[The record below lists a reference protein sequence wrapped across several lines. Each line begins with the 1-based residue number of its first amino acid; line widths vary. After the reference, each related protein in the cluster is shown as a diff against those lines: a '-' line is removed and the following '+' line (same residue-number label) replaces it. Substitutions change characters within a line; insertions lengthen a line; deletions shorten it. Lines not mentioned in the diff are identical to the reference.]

1 MSVIQPLTAGLME
14 GGGEHKNKWSVHTA
28 AEYTVVLYSELQYS
42 GCRITFLSLK
52 KLFVFPF
59 FRIARIGGNAQIILG
74 KCKNYFKEQ
83 KNAFEIILVYRNISI
98 I

>member
-1 MSVIQPLTAGLME
+1 MKQGPDDRHAKNTQKLTP
-14 GGGEHKNKWSVHTA
+14 HW
-28 AEYTVVLYSELQYS
+28 S

-59 FRIARIGGNAQIILG
+59 FRIARMGGNMNAQIILG
-74 KCKNYFKEQ
+74 AKMQELFHKQQ

-98 I
+98 F